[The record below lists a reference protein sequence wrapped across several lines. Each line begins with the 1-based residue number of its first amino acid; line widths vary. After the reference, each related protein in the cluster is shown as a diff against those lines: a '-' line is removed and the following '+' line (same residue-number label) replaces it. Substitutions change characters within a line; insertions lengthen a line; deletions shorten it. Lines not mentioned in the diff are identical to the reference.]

1 MIRMTEDEY
10 KERQARLS
18 ARMVAAASRI
28 PSQAA
33 KVEKKSDKKANKYGA
48 QRVTIQGIPFD
59 SKAEAK
65 RYLQLK
71 AMEQAGEISNL
82 EIQVDFPLVPDQL
95 VDGRK
100 ERGVKY
106 VADFRYIRDGQSI
119 VEDVKSAP
127 TKTKEFII
135 KRKLVLWLHKVAV
148 QEVLM
153 A

>member
-1 MIRMTEDEY
+1 M
-10 KERQARLS
+10 AN
-18 ARMVAAASRI
+18 RMVMASLRV
-28 PSQAA
+28 PSVAT

-82 EIQVDFPLVPDQL
+82 EIQVEFPLVPAQN

-100 ERGVKY
+100 EQGVKY
-106 VADFRYIRDGQSI
+106 VADFRYIRVRDGRSI

-135 KRKLVLWLHKVAV
+135 KRKLVLWLHKIAV

-153 A
+153 S